1 MPLAQIDVNK
11 IEFEKKNP
19 LKYGFN
25 FWQGIDWSNDA
36 LHPLKIIS
44 VILRCWWRALQY
56 IIFSKKSRN
65 VALFWQSCDTFWIA
79 WCFTFTHW
87 QDLFF
92 SHFEMSP
99 YVDVQFPIQTYKAAM
114 VLQCHVKAVFFKILT
129 KGIWIST
136 YLFLH
141 ARKFCESWENIV
153 ITIKLLLVINQF

>member
-1 MPLAQIDVNK
+1 M
-11 IEFEKKNP
+11 KKN
-19 LKYGFN
+19 LWNMVLTFDKGL
-25 FWQGIDWSNDA
+25 IDQMMLYIHSRSYQSYWGVGEELYNIGS
-36 LHPLKIIS
+36 
-44 VILRCWWRALQY
+44 ILTKLWHILNCMMFY
-56 IIFSKKSRN
+56 IHSLTS
-65 VALFWQSCDTFWIA
+65 
-79 WCFTFTHW
+79 
-87 QDLFF
+87 LFF

-153 ITIKLLLVINQF
+153 ITIKLLLVINQY

>member
-56 IIFSKKSRN
+56 WLYFNKVVTHFKLHDILHSLIDKICSSLILRCHHMLMFSFRFRPIKQQWSFNVMSR
-65 VALFWQSCDTFWIA
+65 LYFSRSWQKGSEYPLI
-79 WCFTFTHW
+79 CFC
-87 QDLFF
+87 
-92 SHFEMSP
+92 MP
-99 YVDVQFPIQTYKAAM
+99 
-114 VLQCHVKAVFFKILT
+114 
-129 KGIWIST
+129 
-136 YLFLH
+136 
-141 ARKFCESWENIV
+141 ENFV
-153 ITIKLLLVINQF
+153 RVGRTLS

>member
-1 MPLAQIDVNK
+1 M
-11 IEFEKKNP
+11 KKN
-19 LKYGFN
+19 LWNMALTFDKGL
-25 FWQGIDWSNDA
+25 IDQMMLYIHSRSYQSYWGAGKELYNIGA
-36 LHPLKIIS
+36 
-44 VILRCWWRALQY
+44 ILTKLWHILNCMMFY
-56 IIFSKKSRN
+56 IHSLTS
-65 VALFWQSCDTFWIA
+65 
-79 WCFTFTHW
+79 
-87 QDLFF
+87 LFF

-153 ITIKLLLVINQF
+153 ITIKLLLAINQF